1 MGRKVRITR
10 EMILQ
15 AAYEILDESG
25 IGAVGIKA
33 IAGRLGCSTQPVSWH
48 FGSMNDLKKE
58 LFRYAGEKLFEALPD
73 QMNGKKAIEAFF
85 ASGVYYISAACDHPN
100 VFRFVS
106 VDDPMADIGE
116 PAYGEGSIFSLQFD
130 ADAVKL
136 LAAEYDVSPGIIG
149 ETVRDIV
156 IYTHGLAVMMMYD
169 SYRLPKEEACKMVY
183 EMGVKLLRT
192 IGIEPDSEE

>member
-1 MGRKVRITR
+1 MGRKTRITK

-33 IAGRLGCSTQPVSWH
+33 IAARLGCSTQPVSWQ
-48 FGSMNDLKKE
+48 FGSMTELKKE
-58 LFRYAGEKLFEALPD
+58 LFHYAGEKLYEALPE
-73 QMNGKKAIEAFF
+73 QMKGKKAIEAFF

-100 VFRFVS
+100 VFRFTN
-106 VDDPMADIGE
+106 VDDPMDTVGE
-116 PAYGEGSIFSLQFD
+116 PVYDEESIFSLQFD

-136 LAAEYDVSPGIIG
+136 LAAEYDIAPKIIG
-149 ETVRDIV
+149 NTVRDIV

-169 SYRLPKEEACKMVY
+169 NYRLPKEEACKMVY
-183 EMGVKLLRT
+183 DMGVKLLHT
-192 IGIEPDSEE
+192 IGIEPD